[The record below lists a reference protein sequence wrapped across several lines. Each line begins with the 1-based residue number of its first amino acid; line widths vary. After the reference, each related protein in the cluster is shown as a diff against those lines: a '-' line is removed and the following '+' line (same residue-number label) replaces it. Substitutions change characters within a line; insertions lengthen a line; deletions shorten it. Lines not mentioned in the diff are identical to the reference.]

1 MKPIYIKIDEYGSR
15 YYYSDAAMKTLHR
28 TDGPAI
34 ERANPED
41 KLWYVNGKIHRD
53 EGPAFVGADGTKEW
67 WLNGQ
72 RHRTDG
78 PAIEWANRD
87 KLWYLNWKHLSEA
100 EFLAATAT
108 EVVLTLDMIAAKFGV
123 NVKDL
128 KIAK

>member
-15 YYYSDAAMKTLHR
+15 YYSDAAMKTLHR
-28 TDGPAI
+28 IDGPAI
-34 ERANPED
+34 ESAGGC
-41 KLWYVNGKIHRD
+41 KFWYVNGKIHRD
-53 EGPAFVGADGTKEW
+53 EGPAYVGADGTKAW
-67 WLNGQ
+67 YLNGQ

-78 PAIEWANRD
+78 PAIEWANGS
-87 KLWYLNWKHLSEA
+87 KEWYLNWKRLSEA

>member
-1 MKPIYIKIDEYGSR
+1 MNPIYIKIDEYGSH

-28 TDGPAI
+28 IDGPAI
-34 ERANPED
+34 ERANRD

-53 EGPAFVGADGTKEW
+53 EGPAYVGADGTKAW
-67 WLNGQ
+67 YLNGQ

-78 PAIEWANRD
+78 PAIEWANGS
-87 KLWYLNWKHLSEA
+87 KEWYLNWKRLSEA

-123 NVKDL
+123 NVKDI
-128 KIAK
+128 KIKK